1 MYIIYIYIYTRVNL
15 SLYSDSVSG
24 QIAQRSCL
32 QLTGSR
38 FFLCLFSSF
47 FSSDGRSWAALRAS
61 VGGPWPLSVPLWV
74 APSRSQGLCGRCW
87 PVLKLLWAVLGSLRS
102 ALRCYVGGLGPLL
115 GPMFAVSGLML
126 AVLGRSWGLCSRSW
140 ASCWRSW
147 VALGADVGGLGGSW
161 SLCWRSWAVLGIK
174 KSKNMTILKMCLF
187 LGRGRDLG
195 LGGRP

>member
-1 MYIIYIYIYTRVNL
+1 MYICVYIHTRADL

-47 FSSDGRSWAALRAS
+47 FSSDGRSWAASRAS
-61 VGGPWPLSVPLWV
+61 VGGPGPLSVPLWV

-115 GPMFAVSGLML
+115 GPML
-126 AVLGRSWGLCSRSW
+126 AVLGRSWDL
-140 ASCWRSW
+140 CWRSW
-147 VALGADVGGLGGSW
+147 VALGAYVGGPGARLGP
-161 SLCWRSWAVLGIK
+161 LLAVLARLEVK
-174 KSKNMTILKMCLF
+174 K
-187 LGRGRDLG
+187 
-195 LGGRP
+195 

>member
-1 MYIIYIYIYTRVNL
+1 MCQSVYIYIYICIYIYTRVDL
-15 SLYSDSVSG
+15 SLYSDSASG

-47 FSSDGRSWAALRAS
+47 FSSDGRSWAASRAS
-61 VGGPWPLSVPLWV
+61 VGGPGPLSVPLWV

-102 ALRCYVGGLGPLL
+102 ALRCYVGGLGR
-115 GPMFAVSGLML
+115 SG
-126 AVLGRSWGLCSRSW
+126 GLCSRSR

-147 VALGADVGGLGGSW
+147 VALGAYVRGLGPHVGGLG
-161 SLCWRSWAVLGIK
+161 SLLGPMLAVLAALGASVGAPGPSWA
-174 KSKNMTILKMCLF
+174 
-187 LGRGRDLG
+187 
-195 LGGRP
+195 